1 MIGSI
6 EQRIFVYGMFQTV
19 SCGESGTLI
28 QNLQI
33 LQYLSKR
40 QFMNSC
46 ALLCNRISV

>member
-46 ALLCNRISV
+46 ALLC